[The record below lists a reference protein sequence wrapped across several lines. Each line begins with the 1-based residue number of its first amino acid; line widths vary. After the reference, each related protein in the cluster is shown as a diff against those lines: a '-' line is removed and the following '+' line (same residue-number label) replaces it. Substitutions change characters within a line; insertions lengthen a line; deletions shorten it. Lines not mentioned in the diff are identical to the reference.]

1 MAEIL
6 FPKVKLQT
14 FEIRPFA
21 QSIIRH
27 SSIFTGTEQIHSR
40 GIMLM
45 QGTIGWARRN
55 IADRAAD
62 IAAIEAFLTR
72 VYGGVQT
79 FKIPVPV
86 DQKSRLSDVNSNN
99 ASVADLPIS
108 SATSDLFETQFT
120 AAAGILVGDWVNFGD
135 RLHKV
140 VSVTGNTTYQ
150 VTPAI
155 TDTTESMAWHSPALY
170 ARAAQQDVGLPAGGS
185 WRGPWEL
192 SVQEVIE

>member
-14 FEIRPFA
+14 FEIRPLA

-72 VYGGVQT
+72 AYGGAMT
-79 FKIPVPV
+79 FKVPVPV
-86 DQKSRLSDVNSNN
+86 DQTTRLVDTAALSIGSPV
-99 ASVADLPIS
+99 
-108 SATSDLFETQFT
+108 SDLFETEFNAT
-120 AAAGILVGDWVNFGD
+120 AGLLVGDWVNCAG
-135 RLHKV
+135 RLHKIV
-140 VSVTGNTTYQ
+140 EVSATTYK

-155 TDTTESMAWHSPALY
+155 VDTTEGLDWY
-170 ARAAQQDVGLPAGGS
+170 APTLRARITQQDVALPAAGS
-185 WRGPWEL
+185 WRGPWEV
-192 SVQEVIE
+192 SIQEVVE

>member
-6 FPKVKLQT
+6 FPTVKLQT
-14 FEIRPFA
+14 FEIRPLA
-21 QSIIRH
+21 QSITRH
-27 SSIFTGTEQIHSR
+27 SSIYTGVEQIHSR

-86 DQKSRLSDVNSNN
+86 DQTGRFS
-99 ASVADLPIS
+99 ASTALTIS
-108 SATSDLFETQFT
+108 AASSGLFETQFT
-120 AAAGILVGDWVNFGD
+120 ARAGIRVGDWVNFGD

-140 VSVTGNTTYQ
+140 VSVTGNTTYR

-155 TDTTESMAWHSPALY
+155 IDTSEAMAWHSPTLY
-170 ARAAQQDVGLPAGGS
+170 ARSAQQDVSLPAGGS

-192 SVQEVIE
+192 SVQEVVE